1 LFVSPPS
8 SCVHL
13 SLRPLHIA
21 AVVCHL
27 YSSSPTTVVIVY
39 RLRHLTKEE
48 LTPTTTPVSSS
59 EVQWIGF
66 LCIKHGTGGLLPILV
81 LIDDIYMILGLPLK
95 SALLINY
102 DPTGPSRL
110 LSTVAEQEGMKVN
123 IIELRHFVD
132 FVRNNKLQTE
142 SFYIGSN
149 QYLVT
154 SIHEN
159 WFSARCINTSKP
171 AGEGAI
177 VLQTAAY
184 ILVAL
189 YEGSIGPASRAMS
202 AADQLTGQLVR
213 KNL

>member
-1 LFVSPPS
+1 MNFVDLS
-8 SCVHL
+8 HL
-13 SLRPLHIA
+13 SHLH
-21 AVVCHL
+21 
-27 YSSSPTTVVIVY
+27 
-39 RLRHLTKEE
+39 
-48 LTPTTTPVSSS
+48 
-59 EVQWIGF
+59 
-66 LCIKHGTGGLLPILV
+66 
-81 LIDDIYMILGLPLK
+81 ILGLPLK
-95 SALLINY
+95 AALLINY

-110 LSTVAEQEGMKVN
+110 LSTIAEQEGIKLD

-132 FVRNNKLQTE
+132 IIKQNKLQTE
-142 SFYIGSN
+142 IFNIGPN

-177 VLQTAAY
+177 VMQTAAY

-189 YEGSIGPASRAMS
+189 YEGSIAPASRAMG
-202 AADQLTGQLVR
+202 AADHFTAQLLR

>member
-1 LFVSPPS
+1 MDWVFVHKTWDRWAS
-8 SCVHL
+8 
-13 SLRPLHIA
+13 
-21 AVVCHL
+21 
-27 YSSSPTTVVIVY
+27 TN
-39 RLRHLTKEE
+39 
-48 LTPTTTPVSSS
+48 
-59 EVQWIGF
+59 IGS
-66 LCIKHGTGGLLPILV
+66 
-81 LIDDIYMILGLPLK
+81 GLPLK
-95 SALLINY
+95 AALLINY